1 LINNLISAV
10 GADDRELIMEYLK
23 RYDPDLSA
31 CQDIVTDLVDKAMSY
46 YRDFVLPLKR
56 YRNPTGPE
64 KEMLGQLRRDLAACD
79 ITDDNALQTMPFSV
93 ARMFATEPGDF
104 FRMFYEV
111 IFGQE
116 RGPRFGTFVQLVGK
130 DKALS
135 LLEKAGRT

>member
-1 LINNLISAV
+1 
-10 GADDRELIMEYLK
+10 
-23 RYDPDLSA
+23 
-31 CQDIVTDLVDKAMSY
+31 MSY

-56 YRNPTGPE
+56 YRNPSAQE
-64 KEMLGQLRRDLAACD
+64 KEMLGQLRQDLAACD
-79 ITDDNALQTMPFSV
+79 MTDDNALQTMPFAV
-93 ARMFATEPGDF
+93 ARMFEVQPGDF

-135 LLEKAGRT
+135 MLDAKAE